1 MFVNLLEMFVIL
13 MQRYDYFPE
22 RPSPAPIFSLTTLR
36 HNPEIATKS
45 ATHHPNCRMIV
56 HNCRRPSPLE
66 KLVLLREKTTLFRE
80 NMTFIYSLLQC

>member
-1 MFVNLLEMFVIL
+1 
-13 MQRYDYFPE
+13 
-22 RPSPAPIFSLTTLR
+22 
-36 HNPEIATKS
+36 
-45 ATHHPNCRMIV
+45 MIV